1 MKTNCVLLA
10 SVLLIV
16 TLGCQKSPN
25 VNKTNTTTTTIANGK
40 DLPAGA
46 VDGVTYINSGTS
58 AIFNIYAPNKTSI
71 SLIGEFNN
79 WQPTKMNETTDGT
92 RWWVEIDNLD
102 PTKEYAYQY
111 LVDGSLKVA
120 DPYCQKILDPDNDQY
135 ITADVY
141 PNLKPY
147 PTGSTTGIVS
157 VMQASPTPYTWKNTS
172 FTRPA
177 KNKLVIYELHIRDF
191 IAAHNYKVLKDTL
204 SYLSTLGVNAIELMP
219 INEFEGN
226 DSWGYNPDFYFAPDK
241 YYGTKNDLKAF
252 IDECHSRGIA
262 VIQDIVLNHSFGSSP
277 MVQLYFNSATQKPAS
292 NSPWFNVDPTHPYNV
307 GYQFN
312 HESAATKYFAKNVMK
327 FWMTEYK
334 IDGFRFD
341 LAKGFT
347 QTNNPTDVNAWTAY
361 DASRVAIWN
370 EYNNFIKSVDNNNF
384 YVILENFATDQEEKE
399 ESANG
404 MMQWNNVN
412 YAFNEASMGW
422 VPTSDLTSLFFAAH
436 TYTAP
441 DNLVNYAESHDEE
454 RLMYKNENYGNASGT
469 YDIKTIATGLKRE
482 ELVAA
487 FLFSAPGPKMIWEF
501 GERGYDISINYNGR
515 LGDKPAHWEYMS
527 DPLRK
532 ALYNA
537 YAKLIRMKINNDV
550 FNTSNVQ
557 YVATGYLKS
566 IALTG
571 SNTNVMVIGN
581 FDVVTQTGTV
591 TFPSTG
597 TYYDYMTGTTINV
610 STAATSVTL
619 APGEYHIYSSTP
631 LN

>member
-1 MKTNCVLLA
+1 MKTKYILLA
-10 SVLLIV
+10 SLLLVI
-16 TLGCQKSPN
+16 TLGCKKSPN
-25 VNKTNTTTTTIANGK
+25 VRITPPTTTIANGK

-46 VDGVTYINSGTS
+46 ADGVTYINAGTS

-92 RWWVEIDNLD
+92 RWWVQIDNLD

-111 LVDGSLKVA
+111 LVDGNLKVA
-120 DPYCQKILDPDNDQY
+120 DPYCQKVLDPNNDQY

-157 VMQASPTPYTWKNTS
+157 VMQASPPAYTWKNTS

-177 KNKLVIYELHIRDF
+177 KNKLVIYELHVRDF

-204 SYLSTLGVNAIELMP
+204 SYLSNLGVNAIELMP

-241 YYGTKNDLKAF
+241 YYGTENDLKAF

-262 VIQDIVLNHSFGSSP
+262 VIQDMVLNHSFGSSP
-277 MVQLYFNSATQKPAS
+277 MVQLYFNSSTQKPAS

-312 HESAATKYFAKNVMK
+312 HESVATKYFAKNVMK
-327 FWMTEYK
+327 FWMSEYK

-347 QTNNPTDVNAWTAY
+347 QTNNPTDVNAWSAY

-370 EYNNFIKSVDNNNF
+370 DYNTFIKSVDNNNF
-384 YVILENFATDQEEKE
+384 YVILENFASDQEEKE
-399 ESANG
+399 ESAGG
-404 MMQWNNVN
+404 MMQWNNMN

-422 VPTSDLTSLFFAAH
+422 VPTSDLTSLFFTAH
-436 TYTAP
+436 TYGAP

-469 YDIKTIATGLKRE
+469 YDVKTIATGLKRQ

-487 FLFSAPGPKMIWEF
+487 FLLSAPGPKMIWEF
-501 GERGYDISINYNGR
+501 GERGYDISVNYNGR

-537 YAKLIRMKINNDV
+537 YAKLIKMKKNNDV

-571 SNTNVMVIGN
+571 TNTNVMVIGN

-597 TYYDYMTGTTINV
+597 TYYDYMTGTTISV
-610 STAATSVTL
+610 PTAAMSITL